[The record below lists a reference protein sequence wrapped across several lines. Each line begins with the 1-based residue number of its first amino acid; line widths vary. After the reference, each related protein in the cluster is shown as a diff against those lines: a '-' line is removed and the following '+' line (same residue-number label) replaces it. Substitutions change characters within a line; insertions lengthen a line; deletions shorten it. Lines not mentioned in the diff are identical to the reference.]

1 MTTNNTHN
9 HTHTHNCNH
18 SHNHGGRMTTSNS
31 APHLSVVQLKG
42 MPVSQFFGVRR
53 GMTLTTCCVCN
64 APLEDAQ
71 SVTEGV
77 GPICSR
83 KYGYH
88 THVPTQSAIQAALG
102 HLALLPIAADMEV
115 MNYLLA
121 NKGDERKFANILVAY
136 CSHLTSKGKDADV
149 FQYTG
154 AIKALGLDKLAE
166 QLRISRC
173 DIRIVSNTDDG
184 TRFGNPIAGEF
195 VIKFSPC
202 TNAPIIRDLVR
213 KYGFAFEKS
222 LLKGIGT
229 GNRYKVDQANLDL
242 LLWAIAGS
250 SWGGVGRVYNNGTI
264 LTLPQQSALPVPAG
278 VLAYR
283 TRYQRPAP
291 QPTTPPSASAIGLS
305 ITRKN
310 GRNGAFYTVSL
321 PPFWNL
327 GFWKPNK
334 ADQKPFWTAFKD
346 DFKRSGRAAWNPTYK
361 NWVVNSRNEQ
371 GMFQAIERHLGYTRQ
386 QLGY

>member
-1 MTTNNTHN
+1 MTTNNHN
-9 HTHTHNCNH
+9 HTSTCNH
-18 SHNHGGRMTTSNS
+18 SHTGGRMTTNS
-31 APHLSVVQLKG
+31 PHLNVVALKG
-42 MPVSQFFGVRR
+42 MSVSQFFGIRAN
-53 GMTLTTCCVCN
+53 MTLTNCCVCN
-64 APLEDAQ
+64 AVLEDAQ
-71 SVTEGV
+71 SVTDGV
-77 GPICSR
+77 GPICSA
-83 KYGYH
+83 KYGYKH
-88 THVPTQSAIQAALG
+88 YVPTKAAIQAALG
-102 HLALLPIAADMEV
+102 HLALLPIAADLQV
-115 MNYLLA
+115 MGYLLA
-121 NKGDERKFANILVAY
+121 NQNDERKFANILVAY
-136 CSHLTSKGKDADV
+136 CSHLTSKGQDADV

-154 AIKALGLDKLAE
+154 AIEALGLTKLAE

-173 DIRIVSNTDDG
+173 DIRIVNNCDDG

-195 VIKFSPC
+195 VIKFNPC
-202 TNAPIIRDLVR
+202 QNAPYIRELVR
-213 KYGFAFEKS
+213 KYGFTYEKS
-222 LLKGIGT
+222 LLKGIGN

-283 TRYQRPAP
+283 NRFQRQTPV
-291 QPTTPPSASAIGLS
+291 QPVVATPPTASAIGLS

-327 GFWKPNK
+327 GYWKPNK
-334 ADQKPFWTAFKD
+334 GDQKPFWTAFKD

-361 NWVVNSRNEQ
+361 NWVVNGRNEQ
-371 GMFQAIERHLGYTRQ
+371 AMFDAIQRHLGYTRQ

>member
-1 MTTNNTHN
+1 MTTNT
-9 HTHTHNCNH
+9 
-18 SHNHGGRMTTSNS
+18 S

-42 MPVSQFFGVRR
+42 MSVAQFFGVRK

-64 APLEDAQ
+64 TPLVDAQ

-88 THVPTQSAIQAALG
+88 THVPTQAAIQAALG
-102 HLALLPIAADMEV
+102 HLAILPIAADLQV
-115 MNYLLA
+115 MGFLLA
-121 NKGDERKFANILVAY
+121 NQGDERKFANILVAY
-136 CSHLTSKGKDADV
+136 CSHLTSSGKDADV
-149 FQYTG
+149 FLYTG

-195 VIKFSPC
+195 VIKFNPT
-202 TNAPIIRDLVR
+202 TNAPVVRELAR
-213 KYGFAFEKS
+213 KYGFTFEKS
-222 LLKGIGT
+222 LLKGIGN

-242 LLWAIAGS
+242 LLWALAGS
-250 SWGGVGRVYNNGTI
+250 GWGGTGRVYNNGTI

-283 TRYQRPAP
+283 SRFQRTPV
-291 QPTTPPSASAIGLS
+291 QPVVATPPTASSIGLR
-305 ITRKN
+305 ITRKRGQN
-310 GRNGAFYTVSL
+310 GHFYTVSL

-327 GFWKPNK
+327 GFWKSQK
-334 ADQKPFWTAFKD
+334 ADQKPFWVAFKD
-346 DFKRSGRAAWNPTYK
+346 DFKRSGRAFWNSQYS
-361 NWVVNSRNEQ
+361 NWVVNGRNEAA
-371 GMFQAIERHLGYTRQ
+371 MFAAIQRHLGYTRQ

>member
-9 HTHTHNCNH
+9 HNHTHNCNH